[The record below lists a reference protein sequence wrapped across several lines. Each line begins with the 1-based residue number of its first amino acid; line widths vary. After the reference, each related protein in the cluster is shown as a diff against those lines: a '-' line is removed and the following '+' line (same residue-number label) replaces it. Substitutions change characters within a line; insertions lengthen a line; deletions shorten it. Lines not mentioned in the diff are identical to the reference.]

1 MEKKPTE
8 KKIAAAIL
16 MAVMALLVMTCVERI
31 IRPGY
36 WIKSLIKLFM
46 LGGSIL
52 LYAAVYKEDLWNLI
66 CLRKKKP
73 SGKLILF
80 MAFSYLGII
89 VLYLLLSGY
98 IDLSGIKES
107 LIQKEHLSR
116 ENFLFIFSYI
126 ILINSFLEESFFR
139 GFLYQVFQRQG
150 KEKTG
155 TLFSALV
162 FALYHISIMDG
173 WFHPAIL
180 LLGIAGL
187 FLAGIFLQIIMK
199 REYNLLG
206 SWLVHAFAN
215 LAINTIAT
223 IMLFS

>member
-8 KKIAAAIL
+8 KKIATAIL
-16 MAVMALLVMTCVERI
+16 MAVMVLLVMTCVERI

-36 WIKSLIKLFM
+36 WIKSLIKLFV

-52 LYAAVYKEDLWNLI
+52 LYAALYKEGLWDLI
-66 CLRKKKP
+66 HLRKKKA
-73 SGKLILF
+73 SRKLILF

-126 ILINSFLEESFFR
+126 ILVNSFLEESFID
-139 GFLYQVFQRQG
+139 V
-150 KEKTG
+150 
-155 TLFSALV
+155 
-162 FALYHISIMDG
+162 
-173 WFHPAIL
+173 P
-180 LLGIAGL
+180 
-187 FLAGIFLQIIMK
+187 
-199 REYNLLG
+199 
-206 SWLVHAFAN
+206 
-215 LAINTIAT
+215 
-223 IMLFS
+223 